1 MNIDERLE
9 ALAQSVELLTLDVR
23 SLEKLVDRS
32 IAAQQETNTRVVS
45 SIEGLLR
52 VVQSHENRLS
62 RLEGTAD

>member
-9 ALAQSVELLTLDVR
+9 ALAQTVELIALDTQEFRASVNR
-23 SLEKLVDRS
+23 FVAEQK
-32 IAAQQETNTRVVS
+32 ETNTRILS